1 MIQLCFGT
9 NKFEN
14 KEKKGSSVLSFL
26 TLEQKTTQL
35 KSVDTFRRRMLFFAI
50 GLLTFP
56 GIRWINRLHIEGME
70 KLRCLPK
77 RKVLFVCNHHTYFA
91 DVITLLHIFCA
102 ASWRRKKRLG
112 LLPYYLLRPYVN
124 VRFIAAA
131 TTMNKTWIARLF
143 TLAGSISVKRS
154 WVDKSDDALKGL
166 DVHGVP
172 EILEALEQH
181 WVITFPQGTTTPFA
195 PGRRGTATLIKQ
207 AKPIVIPVVFDGF
220 RDAFDKTGL
229 KLKKPG
235 TRLRVRFKDPMTID
249 YNQSSEAIMEQIMNA
264 IEQSDRF
271 KPNIASI
278 TPPNS

>member
-1 MIQLCFGT
+1 M
-9 NKFEN
+9 
-14 KEKKGSSVLSFL
+14 KKKSPQIDNAD
-26 TLEQKTTQL
+26 TL
-35 KSVDTFRRRMLFFAI
+35 RRRLLFFAV

-56 GIRWINRLHIEGME
+56 GIRWINRLRIEGMD
-70 KLRCLPK
+70 KLQLLP
-77 RKVLFVCNHHTYFA
+77 RQNVLFVCNHHTYFA

-112 LLPYYLLRPYVN
+112 FLPYYLLRPYVN

-166 DVHGVP
+166 DVHGVT

-220 RDAFDKTGL
+220 RDAFDKSGL

-235 TRLRVRFKDPMTID
+235 TQLRVRFKDPLKID
-249 YNQSSEAIMEQIMNA
+249 YDQSSEVILEQIMEA
-264 IEQSDRF
+264 IEQSDKF
-271 KPNIASI
+271 NPNFASI

>member
-1 MIQLCFGT
+1 M
-9 NKFEN
+9 
-14 KEKKGSSVLSFL
+14 KKSSS
-26 TLEQKTTQL
+26 QS
-35 KSVDTFRRRMLFFAI
+35 KSNDILRRRLLFFVV

-56 GIRWINRLHIEGME
+56 GIRWINRLRIEGMG
-70 KLRCLPK
+70 KLCHLP
-77 RKVLFVCNHHTYFA
+77 RQNVLFVCNHHTYFA

-102 ASWRRKKRLG
+102 VTWRRKKRLG
-112 LLPYYLLRPYVN
+112 ILPYYLLRPYVN

-172 EILEALEQH
+172 EILEALENH

-235 TRLRVRFKDPMTID
+235 TQLRIQFKDPLTID
-249 YNQSSEAIMEQIMNA
+249 YNQSSEVIMEQIMDA

-271 KPNIASI
+271 NPALKVP
-278 TPPNS
+278 TRPNS

>member
-1 MIQLCFGT
+1 M
-9 NKFEN
+9 
-14 KEKKGSSVLSFL
+14 KK
-26 TLEQKTTQL
+26 
-35 KSVDTFRRRMLFFAI
+35 KSPHRNIADNLRRRLLFFVV
-50 GLLTFP
+50 GLITFP
-56 GIRWINRLHIEGME
+56 GIRWINRLRIEGMG
-70 KLRCLPK
+70 KLRHLP
-77 RKVLFVCNHHTYFA
+77 RQNILFVCNHHTYFA
-91 DVITLLHIFCA
+91 DVITLLHIFSA
-102 ASWRRKKRLG
+102 ATWRRKKRLG
-112 LLPYYLLRPYVN
+112 ILPYYLLRPYVN

-172 EILEALEQH
+172 EILESLEKH

-207 AKPIVIPVVFDGF
+207 AKPIVIPVVFEGF

-235 TRLRVRFKDPMTID
+235 TQLRVRFKDPLTID
-249 YNQSSEAIMEQIMNA
+249 YNQSSEAIMDQIMDA

-271 KPNIASI
+271 NPHIEFA
-278 TPPNS
+278 TPPSS

>member
-1 MIQLCFGT
+1 
-9 NKFEN
+9 
-14 KEKKGSSVLSFL
+14 VRA
-26 TLEQKTTQL
+26 
-35 KSVDTFRRRMLFFAI
+35 VDTFRRRVLFFAV

-56 GIRWINRLHIEGME
+56 GLRWINRLRIEGMG
-70 KLRCLPK
+70 KLQHLPK
-77 RKVLFVCNHHTYFA
+77 RNVLFVCNHHTYFA

-112 LLPYYLLRPYVN
+112 ILPYYLIRPYVN

-154 WVDKSDDALKGL
+154 WVDKTDDALKGL
-166 DVHGVP
+166 DVQGVQ
-172 EILEALEQH
+172 EILEALEKH

-195 PGRRGTATLIKQ
+195 PGRRGTATLIRQ
-207 AKPIVIPVVFDGF
+207 AKPIVIPVVFEGF

-235 TRLRVRFKDPMTID
+235 TQLCVRFKDPLTID
-249 YNQSSEAIMEQIMNA
+249 YNQSSEAIMEQIMDA

-271 KPNIASI
+271 NPHIEFA
-278 TPPNS
+278 TPPSS